1 VNHKTANDFDELIKL
16 FLAKKEF
23 ALSGASADP
32 SKYGNIIL
40 KKMSRNGYNV
50 FPVNSVETAID
61 GITCFANIDSL
72 PEEIKFINFVTAPK
86 RSIRLLGA
94 CVRKGIEIAWFQPG
108 AYDCAVIGEYESAG
122 IRTIYGP
129 CIMVAAQTCS

>member
-1 VNHKTANDFDELIKL
+1 MNHKTTGDFDDLIKI
-16 FLAKKEF
+16 FLSKKEF

-40 KKMSRNGYNV
+40 KKMARGGYRV
-50 FPVNSVETAID
+50 LPVNSAETEID
-61 GITCFANIDSL
+61 GITCFTNIDSL

-86 RSIRLLGA
+86 RSLRLLGA
-94 CVRKGIEIAWFQPG
+94 CVRKGVEIAWFQPG
-108 AYDCAVIGEYESAG
+108 AYDGAVIGEYERAG

-129 CIMVAAQTCS
+129 CIMVAAQTFS

>member
-1 VNHKTANDFDELIKL
+1 VNHKTVNDFDELIKL

-23 ALSGASADP
+23 ALSGASAES

-40 KKMSRNGYNV
+40 KKMARGGYKV
-50 FPVNSVETAID
+50 FPVNSVETEID

-72 PEEIKFINFVTAPK
+72 PEEIKYINFVTAPK
-86 RSIRLLGA
+86 RSLRLLGA

-108 AYDCAVIGEYESAG
+108 AYDDAVIGEYESAG

-129 CIMVAAQTCS
+129 CIMVAAQTCT